1 MKIKVELNQ
10 KSIKEAIKQ
19 LEAQKK
25 VLTDVAIPEYLNKSA
40 EWIRERAN
48 TILSLADIGDDV
60 KSKISSR
67 WDIKKISSNH
77 IVLFNSYYKAAYVEF
92 GVGIIGQTSKHPNA
106 DVAGY
111 EYNVES
117 EHKFGQGYWR
127 FEVSDVSRI
136 DIPEKAIIYQS
147 QEEDGLSI
155 VTQGTEGVWYLFNAV
170 EDFKVIAQKSIWEEI
185 KKKYWS

>member
-25 VLTDVAIPEYLNKSA
+25 VLTDVAIPEYLKRSA
-40 EWIRERAN
+40 EWIKNRAN
-48 TILSLADIGDDV
+48 EILSLADIGDDV

-67 WDIKKISSNH
+67 WDIKRISTNH
-77 IVLFNSYYKAAYVEF
+77 IVLFNSYYKAVYVEF
-92 GVGIIGQTSKHPNA
+92 GVGIIGQTAKHPNA
-106 DVAGY
+106 DMTGY

-117 EHKFGQGYWR
+117 EHKFGQGHWR
-127 FEVSDVSRI
+127 FHVSDESRI
-136 DIPEKAIIYQS
+136 DVPDEAIIYKDVD
-147 QEEDGLSI
+147 EDGLSI
-155 VTQGTEGVWYLFNAV
+155 VTQGTEGVWFLFNAV
-170 EDFKVIAQKSIWEEI
+170 EDFKIIAQKKIWEEI